1 MDLKDVSKSLNPIR
15 KTGEIMGRLESQ
27 EKTSADADRIVSGED
42 EIKHILSIYTLDA
55 SIELGEERLPES
67 YIEGYK
73 AGMEEASESIRHFDL
88 TGKNDYDFPY
98 VGGD

>member
-1 MDLKDVSKSLNPIR
+1 MDLKDVSKSLNPVR

-42 EIKHILSIYTLDA
+42 EIKHILSIYTLGA

-67 YIEGYK
+67 YIEGYR
-73 AGMEEASESIRHFDL
+73 AGMEEKVPDMPYTEVDDSDTVYSI
-88 TGKNDYDFPY
+88 
-98 VGGD
+98 GD